1 MALIIL
7 YVSSFVF
14 MVLGI
19 CGLYGVFKNRKKKN
33 SGTCLLGIFF
43 IGVVIFL
50 LAFIGGTIFFFVGPE
65 AIFGVDCKQGSKTD
79 LVKDLYEINIKAT
92 NTLCTEDCPCF
103 IETKNLNTTLTDL
116 LASKGRTFYDDK
128 TSSSKNYDECLSEEE
143 RSNSNVL
150 LMGALEDL
158 LYCGGWCP

>member
-19 CGLYGVFKNRKKKN
+19 CGLYGVLKNRKKKN
-33 SGTCLLGIFF
+33 SGTCLLGIYF

-65 AIFGVDCKQGSKTD
+65 AIFGTDCKQGSKT
-79 LVKDLYEINIKAT
+79 
-92 NTLCTEDCPCF
+92 
-103 IETKNLNTTLTDL
+103 
-116 LASKGRTFYDDK
+116 
-128 TSSSKNYDECLSEEE
+128 
-143 RSNSNVL
+143 
-150 LMGALEDL
+150 
-158 LYCGGWCP
+158 